1 MNVGGEEEDSN
12 MHLTGHALRD
22 HKSKEVLGH
31 FWKVF
36 RSQIGVLSC
45 DLPDLRAGPTDRYC
59 RSNEKVE
66 WYLHSCYL
74 LLSL

>member
-12 MHLTGHALRD
+12 VHRCGNGRGD
-22 HKSKEVLGH
+22 HKSWEVLGH

-36 RSQIGVLSC
+36 RNQIDVLSC
-45 DLPDLRAGPTDRYC
+45 DLPDLRAGPADRYC

-66 WYLHSCYL
+66 
-74 LLSL
+74 